1 MFNDFSMEIDSKPT
15 ILCLD
20 DENDNLDALERLF
33 RKHFHVLKANSA
45 EKAFEILDNR
55 PDIAVI
61 VSDQRMPVM
70 TGVEF
75 LEKSIVS
82 HLNTSRILLTGYTD
96 IESVID
102 AVNLGQIFRYLTKP
116 WDPLDLINT
125 VTQAANKY
133 SLKIELREKNQKLEA
148 ALDELKNLDRVK
160 NQFMILIN
168 HELKTPLTTILS
180 FAALLKETELS
191 EEQNLFTDRIQRSSD
206 KLKSIVDDVLL
217 IVKGEVG
224 LIPSKLLKVNAET
237 FVSALPAE
245 VQQSLR
251 AKNQTLKM
259 NSRVESLEVDAHLTQ
274 MAFTRA
280 LHNATKFGLPD
291 SEICVTCYNDKKHRG
306 IISIENKGPQIS
318 EELID
323 NIMKPFQLDE
333 NVMNHSV
340 GMGLGLTIC
349 NTLLKAQNG
358 ELRLQNNPAGVSV
371 FFNFRL

>member
-1 MFNDFSMEIDSKPT
+1 MNSQIKVLVADDDPQMQLAVKA
-15 ILCLD
+15 CLMRQGYD
-20 DENDNLDALERLF
+20 VTAVGDGKAALDLLE
-33 RKHFHVLKANSA
+33 
-45 EKAFEILDNR
+45 ER
-55 PDIAVI
+55 PFDLVI
-61 VSDQRMPVM
+61 SDQRMPVM

-82 HLNTSRILLTGYTD
+82 HPNTSRILLTGYTD

>member
-1 MFNDFSMEIDSKPT
+1 MFNDFSMETAPKPT

-33 RKHFHVLKANSA
+33 RKHFTVLKANSA

-82 HLNTSRILLTGYTD
+82 HPNTSRILLTGYTD
-96 IESVID
+96 LESVID

-133 SLKIELREKNQKLEA
+133 HLKLELREKNQKLET

-180 FAALLKETELS
+180 FASLLKETALT
-191 EEQNLFTDRIQRSSD
+191 EEQNLFTDRIQRSSE
-206 KLKSIVDDVLL
+206 KLKSIIDDVLL

-224 LIPSKLLKVNAET
+224 LIPSKLAPTSPDT
-237 FVSALPAE
+237 FVSHLPAE
-245 VQQSLR
+245 VQQSLKS
-251 AKNQTLKM
+251 KNQTLKF
-259 NSRVESLEVDAHLTQ
+259 NSNLEKLEVDAHLTQ

-291 SEICVTCYNDKKHRG
+291 SEIVVLCYGDANHRA

-318 EELID
+318 EQLIE
-323 NIMKPFQLDE
+323 NILKPFQLDE

-358 ELRLQNNPAGVSV
+358 ELRLSNNPSGVSV
-371 FFNFRL
+371 YFKFRL